1 MLTPHEETQWYDYV
15 ETMAQRGLTVD
26 VSELV
31 DVLRHLEDAPA
42 GHVLAAAL
50 GVGTMPLEDL
60 ARRLTLQTRTI
71 IETGRVPR

>member
-1 MLTPHEETQWYDYV
+1 
-15 ETMAQRGLTVD
+15 
-26 VSELV
+26 
-31 DVLRHLEDAPA
+31 VLRHLEDAPA